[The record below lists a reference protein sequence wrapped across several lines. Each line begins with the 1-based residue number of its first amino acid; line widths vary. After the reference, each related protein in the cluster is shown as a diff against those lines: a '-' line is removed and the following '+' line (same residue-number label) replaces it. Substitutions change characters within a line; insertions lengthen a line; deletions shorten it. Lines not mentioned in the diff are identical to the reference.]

1 MLAALALGGLC
12 ALPAHAQLNYPT
24 SGVTS
29 IAGTYTDLGTN
40 GTQILMQNA
49 PSGSTDLEDDGLSD
63 PENIGFNFQYEGQSY
78 TQFVMC
84 TNGFIKLGNILPSSE
99 FLNGTGPNDIR
110 TSALGSTSALD
121 RNIIA
126 PYNHDLTPGT
136 QGTNEYRVFTSG
148 TAPNR
153 VCTIQWKDMADFPSP
168 TIVFNSLDF
177 QVKLYETTNVIEFVY
192 NAPVLGTLVAAKDIA
207 VGIKGTSNM
216 PNEVVWLR
224 KSSGTSWA
232 APLSI
237 VNQNATNNTPA
248 GTIYVNNAPVGGLGG
263 GSSPQTGLRIQ
274 QNVAPTAG
282 RTFRFTPVAPIT
294 DNASVIVYT
303 LAKLAIPDGV
313 PHVIR
318 ARVTNT
324 TSGPIASRTV
334 TLNVTGAN
342 AFSDTKPT
350 GIIPAG
356 GSVVVSFAAFSPT
369 NTGTN
374 TVTVT
379 LPTDDTAGDNTSTFT
394 QNVTSSELSYASTA
408 PNAGG
413 VGFTGAAGQF
423 VARFTA
429 TSPRNIDQI
438 SVDFQAIAS
447 SQQYRLIIV
456 DDNGAG
462 GTPGT
467 ILYTS
472 ALLTR
477 TTAAQTANFTVAP
490 AVPVSGDFFVGVYQV
505 NTTNI
510 AFSYESEDPI
520 RNASF
525 YYRGSVPPAAFP
537 AWNDFAAAN
546 SPFRFAVG
554 VNFAPTTPP
563 VTAPACA
570 SLQIP
575 ANNAV
580 NVARTGTIQF
590 GSGGGS
596 PDGFDIYLSTNQTAV
611 QTEQGSALV
620 SVNQPGITF
629 DYGTPT
635 ALLPSTV
642 YYYKVVARNA
652 AGAATG
658 CATRS
663 FTTAPGAPGN
673 DNCANAT
680 TIGIGLAPAWG
691 DINTPVFPGTTLG
704 ASEAVGSTDP
714 TCSTGTIQ
722 DVWYSFTAGSVNGL
736 YIAATMGTATHLG
749 LEVYSACGG
758 TSLACVSITAAQ
770 VATLGDPFIALP
782 VTPGAS
788 YRLRVYTNIDQGAA
802 GTFQVGVSLPSNFSV
817 PGDIA
822 AGNYNY
828 GSDVLGTV
836 TIGAASSLTFTGAMT
851 INNLVVADGGTAN
864 LGASVQALNKVT
876 VAAGATLGIG
886 SSAGFGAT
894 GNNTGNITGAGVRA
908 FSNDA
913 TYNYTYLL
921 AKSTGTGLPSIV
933 RGLGNTSGVLT
944 LTNPVAVRRLVT
956 LTSGNINANSSPGR
970 LTLLSDA
977 QNTAMVINGGAGV
990 VIGTVK
996 VQRWLSPA
1004 LNSGLG
1010 YRHLSSPVSNT
1021 NFADLTTT
1029 APFTS
1034 FVAQVNPAYN
1044 VPATRATLTAA
1055 QYPNIFQFDES
1066 AAGASGDFLEGY
1078 RSPNATT
1085 DPMTAGRGYAVYT
1098 RPTTFDLNGTLNNG
1112 TVNRTVTNSGPTG
1125 SGAGWNLVGNPY
1137 PGPIDWDLVPAASI
1151 TAAGINASISVWKSS
1166 GPGNAGTYTQYVN
1179 GVGPANTD
1187 RIAMGQGFWVQR
1199 SSAGSGV
1206 FAFTNVMRV
1215 TSYAN
1220 PTVNRQG
1227 ESRPLVEISLGQAGQ
1242 SAQMVDRAYVY
1253 FEQGATANGNDMFF
1267 DAQKLRPT
1275 GAIPTV
1281 ATRANGELMGINGLP
1296 ALTAATTVPV
1306 VAEVSVTGNYVLNAE
1321 QIMNIPAGMEVV
1333 LEDALTGTHQNL
1345 SVNPTYSFRAV
1356 AGDNTPRF
1364 TLHFRNGGVTGL
1376 SADQSLA
1383 NNLSVYPNPVS
1394 GQPLRVAL
1402 GGLTTE
1408 RSVSVRMLNALGQ
1421 VVSQQTV
1428 NVANAAAS
1436 TEVSV
1441 QSLAP
1446 GMYTLQ
1452 VRTNG
1457 RTATRQVVVQ

>member
-1 MLAALALGGLC
+1 MLAALAIGGLC
-12 ALPAHAQLNYPT
+12 SLPAHAQLNYPT
-24 SGVTS
+24 SGVTT

-40 GTQILMQNA
+40 GTQILMQNG

-63 PENIGFNFQYEGQSY
+63 PENIGFTFSYEGQSY
-78 TQFVMC
+78 TQFTMC
-84 TNGFIKLGNILPSSE
+84 TNGFIKLGSILPSSE
-99 FLNGTGPNDIR
+99 FLTGANSNSIVG
-110 TSALGSTSALD
+110 SALASTNALD

-148 TAPNR
+148 TSPNR

-168 TIVFNSLDF
+168 TIVYNSLDF
-177 QVKLYETTNVIEFVY
+177 QVKLYETTNVIQFVY
-192 NAPVLGTLVAAKDIA
+192 NVPVPGTLVVQKAIG
-207 VGIKGTSNM
+207 VGLKGTSNA
-216 PNEVVWLR
+216 PAEVVWMR

-232 APLSI
+232 APISLTSQ
-237 VNQNATNNTPA
+237 NGTNNATP
-248 GTIYVNNAPVGGLGG
+248 GSIYANNAPVGGLGG
-263 GSSPQTGLRIQ
+263 GSSPAAAFQIQ
-274 QNVAPTAG
+274 QNIAPTAG
-282 RTFRFTPVAPIT
+282 RTFQFTPVAPIT

-313 PHVIR
+313 PHIIR

-342 AFSDTKPT
+342 AFSDTKPS

-369 NTGTN
+369 NTGSN
-374 TVTVT
+374 TITVT
-379 LPTDDTAGDNTSTFT
+379 LPTDDTPGDNTSTFT
-394 QNVTSSELSYASTA
+394 QNVTASELSYASTA
-408 PNAGG
+408 TNAGG
-413 VGFTGAAGQF
+413 VGFNGAAGQF

-429 TSPRNIDQI
+429 TNPRNIDQI

-490 AVPVSGDFFVGVYQV
+490 AVPVSGDFFVGVFQP

-510 AFSYESEDPI
+510 GFSYESEDPI
-520 RNASF
+520 RSSSF
-525 YYRGSVPPAAFP
+525 YFRGSVPPAAFP
-537 AWNDFAAAN
+537 AWNDFATAN

-563 VTAPACA
+563 VTPPACA

-575 ANNAV
+575 ANGAV

-596 PDGFDIYLSTNQTAV
+596 PDGFDVYLSTNQTDV
-611 QTEQGSALV
+611 QNELGGALV

-635 ALLPSTV
+635 PLMASTV
-642 YYYKVVARNA
+642 YYYKVVARNS

-658 CATRS
+658 CVTRS
-663 FTTAPGAPGN
+663 FTTAPGAPSN
-673 DNCANAT
+673 DNCASPTAL
-680 TIGIGLAPAWG
+680 GINVAPAWG
-691 DINTPVFPGTTLG
+691 SISTPTFPGTTLG

-714 TCSTGTIQ
+714 TCSTGSIQ
-722 DVWYSFTAGSVNGL
+722 DVWYTFTAGTNGL
-736 YIAATMGTATHLG
+736 YLTAVMGTATHLG

-770 VATLGDPFIALP
+770 VATLGDPFLAFP
-782 VTPGAS
+782 TTPGSS
-788 YRLRVYTNIDQGAA
+788 YRLRVYTNTDQGAA

-836 TIGAASSLTFTGAMT
+836 TIGAASALSFTGPMN
-851 INNLVVADGGTAN
+851 INNLVVNNGGTAN
-864 LGASVQALNKVT
+864 MGSSVHDFNKVS
-876 VAAGATLGIG
+876 VFAGATLGIG

-894 GNNTGNITGAGVRA
+894 GNNTGNITGAGIRA

-956 LTSGNINANSSPGR
+956 LTSGNLNAANSVGR
-970 LTLLSDA
+970 LTLMSDA
-977 QNTAMVINGGAGV
+977 QNSAMVVNGGTGV
-990 VIGTVK
+990 VLGTAK
-996 VQRWLSPA
+996 VQRWVSPA
-1004 LNSGLG
+1004 QNAGLG
-1010 YRHLSSPVSNT
+1010 YRHFSSPVANT
-1021 NFADLTTT
+1021 NFADLTTGT
-1029 APFTS
+1029 PFAS
-1034 FVAQVNPAYN
+1034 FVPQVNPAYN
-1044 VPATRATLTAA
+1044 TPATRLTLTAT
-1055 QYPNIFQFDES
+1055 QFPNIFQFDES
-1066 AAGASGDFLEGY
+1066 AAGAAGDFLEGY

-1098 RPTTFDLNGTLNNG
+1098 RPSTFDFTGTLNNG
-1112 TVNRTVTNSGPTG
+1112 TVTRTVTNSGSTPNG
-1125 SGAGWNLVGNPY
+1125 DGWNFIGNPY
-1137 PGPIDWDLVPAASI
+1137 PSPIDWDLVPAASL
-1151 TAAGINASISVWKSS
+1151 TAAGLNASISVWTSTGAGSS
-1166 GPGNAGTYTQYVN
+1166 GSYAQYVN
-1179 GVGPANTD
+1179 GVGPASTD
-1187 RIAMGQGFWVQR
+1187 RIAVGQGFWVQR
-1199 SSAGSGV
+1199 AAAGSG
-1206 FAFTNVMRV
+1206 AFSLTNAARV
-1215 TSYAN
+1215 TTYAN
-1220 PTVNRQG
+1220 PTFGRQG
-1227 ESRPLVEISLGQAGQ
+1227 ETRPLVALTLGQVGQ
-1242 SAQMVDRAYVY
+1242 PTQLADRGYVY
-1253 FEQGATANGNDMFF
+1253 FEQGATNNGNDMRF

-1275 GAIPTV
+1275 GAVPTL
-1281 ATRANGELMGINGLP
+1281 ATRANGVMMGINGLP
-1296 ALTAATTVPV
+1296 ALTGAVSVPV
-1306 VAEVSVTGNYVLNAE
+1306 VAEVTVTGNYVLNAE
-1321 QIMNIPAGMEVV
+1321 QIVNIPAGMEVV
-1333 LEDALTGTHQNL
+1333 LEDALTGTSQNL
-1345 SVNPTYSFRAV
+1345 SVNPLYSFRAV
-1356 AGDNTPRF
+1356 ANDNTPRF
-1364 TLHFRNGGVTGL
+1364 TLHFRTGGVTGL
-1376 SADQSLA
+1376 SADASLA

-1394 GQPLRVAL
+1394 GQALRVEL

-1408 RSVSVRMLNALGQ
+1408 RSVSVRMMNALGQ